1 MRFDDASIDVL
12 AEIIAEAARVEI
24 MPRFRRLSRDD
35 VRRKTSAADLVTE
48 ADIRAERLIAERLR
62 QRWPGALIVGEE
74 ACSED
79 PARGARRGGG
89 ARPRGGAARAG
100 PGKLAAR
107 RAGEADLAFVID
119 PVDGTFNF
127 ASDVPLFGVIL
138 AVVAGGETV
147 AGLIHDPVGGDC
159 LVGVAGGGSHI
170 RRGDGT
176 CEPVRVA
183 DPVPFAEMT
192 GSVSWQY
199 FAEPERSLL
208 ARNQTGTLASFGY
221 RCSAHEYRLLASGHA
236 HFVVYNKLMPW
247 DHLAGVLIH
256 GEAGGHS
263 ARLDGSRYRPW
274 HLGGGLLAAPDR
286 DSWEEVRREL
296 WKGA

>member
-12 AEIIAEAARVEI
+12 AGIVADAAQAEI

-48 ADIRAERLIAERLR
+48 ADIRAERLIAARLR
-62 QRWPGALIVGEE
+62 ARWPGALIVGEE

-79 PARGARRGGG
+79 PALL
-89 ARPRGGAARAG
+89 AG
-100 PGKLAAR
+100 LE
-107 RAGEADLAFVID
+107 EADLAFVID

-127 ASDVPLFGVIL
+127 ASGVPLFGVIL

-147 AGLIHDPVGGDC
+147 AGLIHDPVGGDT
-159 LVGVAGGGSHI
+159 LIGAAGAGSHI

-176 CEPVRVA
+176 GEKVRVA

-199 FAEPERSLL
+199 FREPERSLL
-208 ARNQTGTLASFGY
+208 ARNQTRTLASFAY
-221 RCSAHEYRLLASGHA
+221 RCAAHEYRLLAGGHA
-236 HFVVYNKLMPW
+236 HFVTYNKLMPW

-256 GEAGGHS
+256 AEAGGHA
-263 ARLDGSRYRPW
+263 ARLDGSRYRPS
-274 HLGGGLLAAPDR
+274 HLSGGLIAAPDR
-286 DSWEEVRREL
+286 DSWEEIRREL
-296 WKGA
+296 WAGA